1 MGLAVLNSDVD
12 QLGIFGLF
20 GCGENKRGVGGGI
33 LRLVFADSCRIS
45 VSWDVEERIGVELKS
60 RAII

>member
-1 MGLAVLNSDVD
+1 VGLAVLNSDVD

-33 LRLVFADSCRIS
+33 LRLVFADGCRVLARSSQI
-45 VSWDVEERIGVELKS
+45 EKGGELDS
-60 RAII
+60 GRME

>member
-1 MGLAVLNSDVD
+1 MGLAVLDSNVY
-12 QLGIFGLF
+12 QLGIFWLL
-20 GCGENKRGVGGGI
+20 GCDENEGGVGCGI